1 MAPCRVVPA
10 TGAQYHQRMKPT
22 SFVLGFP
29 QKLASITLSYGI
41 VHFWWRSMNNAAL
54 TLRGSSRLRAR
65 FLSIAFALTSVIA
78 MHLLPAPAFAR
89 DHPAS
94 TSDADLVASLPG
106 FTSRYADVN
115 GIRLHYVEGGS
126 GEPLILLPGWP
137 ETWWSYH
144 KVMPELARNFHVIS
158 VDIRGMGLS
167 SKPAGGYDKKTMAA
181 DIAALVKA
189 LGYSKVNVAG
199 HDIGAMVGFAY
210 AAQHQNSVIKLAI
223 LDVPHPDDGW
233 MKIPMLP
240 EVGRF
245 GSKIDDAHP
254 VYPWW
259 FAFHQVKG
267 LPEQLLADRL
277 DIYLN
282 YCLDYLSVDPTS
294 IDSFDREVYADY
306 YSIPAGDAWYQAF
319 AQDVIDARQYPTLEM
334 PVLGLG
340 SVGYEWLRASLPSKA
355 KNVQFVKIEN
365 SGHFFMAEQPERT
378 TYELTRFFRDAK

>member
-1 MAPCRVVPA
+1 MPMLRVFTRHRVCP
-10 TGAQYHQRMKPT
+10 P
-22 SFVLGFP
+22 SFVCALICVIAVALLP
-29 QKLASITLSYGI
+29 GI
-41 VHFWWRSMNNAAL
+41 VSAQNR
-54 TLRGSSRLRAR
+54 
-65 FLSIAFALTSVIA
+65 
-78 MHLLPAPAFAR
+78 
-89 DHPAS
+89 PAS

-106 FTSRYADVN
+106 FTSRYAYVN

-126 GEPLILLPGWP
+126 GEPLLLLPGWP

-144 KVMPELARNFHVIS
+144 KLMPKLARHFRVIS

-189 LGYSKVNVAG
+189 LGHSKVNVAG

-210 AAQHQNSVIKLAI
+210 AAQNQGSVSKLAI

-233 MKIPMLP
+233 MKMPMLP
-240 EVGRF
+240 EVGKF
-245 GSKIDDAHP
+245 GSKIDDDHP

-267 LPEQLLADRL
+267 LPEKLLEGRL

-282 YCLDYLSVDPTS
+282 YCLDYLSKNPAA
-294 IDSFDREVYADY
+294 IDSFDREVYVDY
-306 YSIPAGDAWYQAF
+306 YSILAGDAWYQAF
-319 AQDVIDARQYPTLEM
+319 PQDVIDARQYPKLDM

-340 SVGYEWLRASLPSKA
+340 SVGYEWLRVSLPSKA
-355 KNVQFVKIEN
+355 KNVQFVKIED
-365 SGHFFMAEQPERT
+365 SGHFFMAEQPEKT
-378 TYELTRFFRDAK
+378 ADELIKFFRGNQ